1 MDASLATLT
10 PSEAADEYAR
20 ISPPDPSRIPPK
32 YRVTVDCAVH
42 QISLPQ
48 HVENGLAGGAGWFAI
63 IAHPLP
69 HATIAVDAY
78 RGVRHMPGLGV
89 QLANGIDE
97 QQRLVQR
104 IHMAHI
110 GDELGLLLH
119 QCVMRRPVGRVKN
132 GFHR

>member
-1 MDASLATLT
+1 MG
-10 PSEAADEYAR
+10 
-20 ISPPDPSRIPPK
+20 
-32 YRVTVDCAVH
+32 
-42 QISLPQ
+42 LP
-48 HVENGLAGGAGWFAI
+48 AGRHHR

>member
-1 MDASLATLT
+1 MV
-10 PSEAADEYAR
+10 R
-20 ISPPDPSRIPPK
+20 
-32 YRVTVDCAVH
+32 
-42 QISLPQ
+42 
-48 HVENGLAGGAGWFAI
+48 I

-132 GFHR
+132 GFSSVMFHSFTTFLSAPIE